1 MENRAG
7 SLFHGLMSKG
17 WDLITTVGVVGCGLI
32 GGVFFAFSAFVMSGL
47 NRLPASRA
55 TAAMQSI
62 NVTAQHPPLML
73 ALFGTA
79 AVCGSLIY
87 RAVTT
92 WGDRRALL
100 LLIGAVIYLIGA
112 VLVTIAVNVPLNN
125 QLAVL
130 SPASPDAPAHW
141 QHFITLWTL
150 ANHARAVLSLAAC
163 ALLAAALLQGAPAG
177 KPGAMPHLTTNGP
190 AGRSSVWPPAV
201 R

>member
-1 MENRAG
+1 MENRTG
-7 SLFHGLMSKG
+7 SLFHGLMSRG

-55 TAAMQSI
+55 TAAMQSV

-79 AVCGSLIY
+79 AICGSLIY
-87 RAVTT
+87 RAITA

-100 LLIGAVIYLIGA
+100 LLIGAALYLVGA
-112 VLVTIAVNVPLNN
+112 ILVTIAVNVPLNN
-125 QLAVL
+125 QLAAL

-141 QHFITLWTL
+141 QHFITAWTL

-163 ALLAAALLQGAPAG
+163 ALLTAALLQGTPAG
-177 KPGAMPHLTTNGP
+177 KPAAMPQVTT
-190 AGRSSVWPPAV
+190 AGAASVWPPSG